1 MSGALL
7 HTTVNSLCFLI
18 YCQEGRQLEIGCTI
32 FCAVGLCSSFC
43 SSSGMSLVS
52 YTDIPHAVPSVQ
64 MGAANVFLPWS
75 TSPTVPSQMGR
86 TRCCQAGQKCE
97 MNITFLGKQTWP
109 TFVTTLHW
117 LLEVLALYF
126 RTSTQFSEN
135 IANCTEKHV

>member
-1 MSGALL
+1 LLQITLNQAKIKNTLKIFLENQSWKKKSFFSLTMSGALL

-32 FCAVGLCSSFC
+32 FCSVGLCSSFC

-97 MNITFLGKQTWP
+97 MNITFLGKQT
-109 TFVTTLHW
+109 
-117 LLEVLALYF
+117 
-126 RTSTQFSEN
+126 
-135 IANCTEKHV
+135 